1 MIYQT
6 LSLAAIMEGVSKYL
20 KARDRLLTEHYHNL
34 AVADNFNPVYNDNF
48 QKVTTWISISISLSL
63 GVNTQYMQITVPCFA
78 ALTVAIGIVCICA
91 R

>member
-1 MIYQT
+1 
-6 LSLAAIMEGVSKYL
+6 MEGVSKYL

-48 QKVTTWISISISLSL
+48 QKVTTWISIPISLSISL
-63 GVNTQYMQITVPCFA
+63 GVNTHCLQITVPCFA
-78 ALTVAIGIVCICA
+78 ALIVAIGIVCICA

>member
-1 MIYQT
+1 MYKH

-48 QKVTTWISISISLSL
+48 QKVTTWISIPIPIFR
-63 GVNTQYMQITVPCFA
+63 Y
-78 ALTVAIGIVCICA
+78 
-91 R
+91 